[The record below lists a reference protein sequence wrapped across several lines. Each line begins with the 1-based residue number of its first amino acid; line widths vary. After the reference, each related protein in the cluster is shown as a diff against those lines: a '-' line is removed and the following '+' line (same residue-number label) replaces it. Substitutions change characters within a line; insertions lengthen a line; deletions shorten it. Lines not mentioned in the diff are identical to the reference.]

1 MVINSNNLTP
11 IEEAS
16 NFHFLIFLTD
26 AVTCIFSKWL
36 LVHVIQSL
44 KKNTCKA
51 RRNIFLGNEELWIPP
66 LNSFGLVVSVLKVL
80 PYYSS
85 TILYLPIAVGFHNI
99 WKEMLR
105 QGSYHPNKNNRDI
118 FFKKKKLK
126 LLYQIV

>member
-1 MVINSNNLTP
+1 MVVNSNNLTP
-11 IEEAS
+11 TEEVS
-16 NFHFLIFLTD
+16 KFHVLISSTD
-26 AVTCIFSKWL
+26 AVNVSFQVTTGSCNSK
-36 LVHVIQSL
+36 L
-44 KKNTCKA
+44 KKKTCKA

-85 TILYLPIAVGFHNI
+85 IILYLPIAVGFQNV

-118 FFKKKKLK
+118 IF
-126 LLYQIV
+126 

>member
-1 MVINSNNLTP
+1 MKLTYL
-11 IEEAS
+11 
-16 NFHFLIFLTD
+16 F
-26 AVTCIFSKWL
+26 KWW

-44 KKNTCKA
+44 KKTCKA

-85 TILYLPIAVGFHNI
+85 IILYLPIAVGFQNV

-105 QGSYHPNKNNRDI
+105 QGSYHPNKNNKDI
-118 FFKKKKLK
+118 IFWKMKI
-126 LLYQIV
+126 IVSNSLIKFTP